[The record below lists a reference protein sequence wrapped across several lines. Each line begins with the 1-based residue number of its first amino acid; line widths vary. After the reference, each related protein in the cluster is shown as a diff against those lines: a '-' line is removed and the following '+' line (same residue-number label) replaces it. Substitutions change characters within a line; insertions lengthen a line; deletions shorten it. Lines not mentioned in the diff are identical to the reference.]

1 MEIPTLKESAF
12 GPHVDGA
19 DSPVFVTF
27 ITRMSKPASE
37 QLATIIDL
45 AESFEGV
52 ITFAIVNVE
61 ESAGLAD
68 RFGILSVPTSVLFN
82 GGKVSDRIVGLMSKT
97 ALIDRLDEDLRS
109 LV

>member
-1 MEIPTLKESAF
+1 
-12 GPHVDGA
+12 
-19 DSPVFVTF
+19 
-27 ITRMSKPASE
+27 MSKPASE

-61 ESAGLAD
+61 ESPGLAD

-82 GGKVSDRIVGLMSKT
+82 GGKVADRIVGLMSKT

>member
-1 MEIPTLKESAF
+1 MEIPTLKEPTFNA
-12 GPHVDGA
+12 HIEAA

-27 ITRMSKPASE
+27 ITRVSKPASE

-45 AESFEGV
+45 AESYESV
-52 ITFAIVNVE
+52 ITFAIVNAE
-61 ESAGLAD
+61 ESPGLAD

-82 GGKVSDRIVGLMSKT
+82 GGRVADRIVGLMSKT